1 MKINRDL
8 SVGLGGPVMKDK
20 LWFFFSARRWGVDQY
35 INNSFYN
42 LDPTHRTWQPDA
54 SRQVVDNNLIKSA
67 RTSADLPLR
76 TRTSTRRTWIASS
89 SSAAMSADRTCS
101 RKRAG
106 FGIHAFITP
115 RKRSTPGR

>member
-8 SVGLGGPVMKDK
+8 SGALGGPVMKDK
-20 LWFFFSARRWGVDQY
+20 LWFFFSGRRWGVDQY

-42 LDPTHRTWQPDA
+42 LDPTHRRSKPDA

-67 RTSADLPLR
+67 RLRLDLPLR
-76 TRTSTRRTWIASS
+76 VRTSTRRTWIASS

-101 RKRAG
+101 RKPAA
-106 FGIHAFITP
+106 FGIRASITP
-115 RKRSTPGR
+115 RRPSTPGR